1 LEEPIQVIV
10 SDLAARAVSCL
21 GLAVMI
27 AIAWVVSVDR
37 RHIPWRVVASG
48 LGLQLALALLLLK
61 TPVGTLFFRAM
72 NAIVNAM
79 MACTDAGAQFVFGAL
94 AETGFSFVVNVLPII
109 LVMGSAF
116 AVLYHLGVL
125 QRIVDGLGRALS
137 RAMGTTGAESLAA
150 VANIFVGM
158 AESALVVAPYLE
170 RMTRSELF
178 TLMTVGMATVAG
190 SVMLAYV
197 GILGGGEYAGHL
209 ATASLLS
216 APAGILVAKVMIP
229 ELEVPTTRAG
239 ARVAVERTSV
249 NVVDAAAQG
258 ALAGLRLAAYV
269 GALLIA
275 FVALIAMLNGGLGWL
290 GARIGV
296 ENLTFQ
302 RVLGVLLAPL
312 AWLMGVPWQD
322 APAVGALLGVKTVL
336 NEFLAYRD
344 LADLIADGALAPRSA
359 IIASY
364 ALCGF
369 ANFGSLA
376 ILLGGIGGL
385 APGRRT
391 DVARMGLR
399 SILSGSLAAFMTA
412 CVVGMLL

>member
-1 LEEPIQVIV
+1 MEAFV
-10 SDLAARAVSCL
+10 SDPIARAVSCL
-21 GLAVMI
+21 GLVVMI
-27 AIAWVVSVDR
+27 AIAWAASVDR
-37 RHIPWRVVASG
+37 RRIPWRTIASG
-48 LGLQLALALLLLK
+48 LALQLALAVLLLK
-61 TPVGTLFFRAM
+61 TPIGSLFFDAM
-72 NAIVNAM
+72 NAIVRAM
-79 MACTDAGAQFVFGAL
+79 MACTDAGVRFVFGAL

-109 LVMGSAF
+109 LVMGSVF

-125 QRIVDGLGRALS
+125 QRIVDGLGYALS
-137 RAMGTTGAESLAA
+137 RTMGTSGAESLAA

-158 AESALVVAPYLE
+158 AESALIVGPYLE

-197 GILGGGEYAGHL
+197 GILGGGDYAGHL

-229 ELEVPTTRAG
+229 ESEVPTTRAG
-239 ARVAVERTSV
+239 ARVPVERTSV
-249 NVVDAAAQG
+249 NVIDAAVQG

-275 FVALIAMLNGGLGWL
+275 FVALIALLNGGLGWL
-290 GARIGV
+290 GGWIGV
-296 ENLTFQ
+296 EDLTFQ
-302 RVLGVLLAPL
+302 RVFGVVLAPL
-312 AWLMGVPWQD
+312 AWLMGVPWED

-376 ILLGGIGGL
+376 ILLGAIGGL
-385 APGRRT
+385 APGRRA
-391 DVARMGLR
+391 DVAQMGLR
-399 SILSGSLAAFMTA
+399 SILAGSLAAFMTA
-412 CVVGMLL
+412 CVVGVLL